1 MINLS
6 DNKIKIAVDTGGSET
21 SLENIIKG
29 LNISFQRNKNYEF
42 LVFGK
47 EDCILK
53 ELKKYDDL
61 SKKIEI
67 IHCDEFIEMKD
78 KPSEVLRKKQKSSMA
93 RTIKSVEEG
102 KAHAALSC
110 GNTGALMALSLFNL
124 KTIENIK
131 RPAIA
136 TIWPNLKG
144 ESIVL
149 DLGANIKTD
158 SQTLIDNAILGSSLA
173 TAIFRIN
180 NPSIGLLNVGK
191 EESKGDEIIQKTA
204 KNLKDLDYKKLINYY
219 GFVEGDSISKGLTN
233 VVVTDG
239 FTGNIA
245 LKTAEG
251 TAVMIKSYI
260 KKSLESSVLSKIGA
274 LFATHAL
281 LALKNKLNPNTHNCG
296 IFLGLNSPV
305 IKCHGSSDYLG
316 ISYAADILYQL
327 IENNINQKIEK
338 NIARFS
344 E

>member
-1 MINLS
+1 M
-6 DNKIKIAVDTGGSET
+6 T
-21 SLENIIKG
+21 
-29 LNISFQRNKNYEF
+29 
-42 LVFGK
+42 
-47 EDCILK
+47 
-53 ELKKYDDL
+53 
-61 SKKIEI
+61 
-67 IHCDEFIEMKD
+67 D

-102 KAHAALSC
+102 KTHAALSC
-110 GNTGALMALSLFNL
+110 GNTGALMALALFNL

-136 TIWPNLKG
+136 TIWPNLEG

-149 DLGANIKTD
+149 DLGANIKAN

-191 EESKGDEIIQKTA
+191 EESKGDDIIQKTA
-204 KNLKDLDYKKLINYY
+204 KSLKDLDNKNLINYY

-233 VVVTDG
+233 VIVTDG

-251 TAVMIKSYI
+251 TAVMIKSYL

-274 LFATHAL
+274 IFASHAL
-281 LALKNKLNPNTHNCG
+281 SALKNKLNPNTHNCG
-296 IFLGLNSPV
+296 IFLGLNSPI

-316 ISYAADILYQL
+316 ISYAADILYLL

-338 NIARFS
+338 NIARFN